1 MYVFIYLLCHLC
13 VTLHVNLHEYI
24 KFCSVPLNLRVGLK
38 CARSETYK
46 NERFDENVFD
56 QEQKHS
62 FPDTLPINVRR
73 PIRTFSKK
81 KKKKKR
87 III

>member
-1 MYVFIYLLCHLC
+1 M
-13 VTLHVNLHEYI
+13 HVVRHI
-24 KFCSVPLNLRVGLK
+24 
-38 CARSETYK
+38 T

-62 FPDTLPINVRR
+62 FPDTLPINVRK

-81 KKKKKR
+81 KKKKKKKKNKK
-87 III
+87 IIIK

>member
-1 MYVFIYLLCHLC
+1 M
-13 VTLHVNLHEYI
+13 HVVRHI
-24 KFCSVPLNLRVGLK
+24 
-38 CARSETYK
+38 T

-62 FPDTLPINVRR
+62 FPDTLPINVRK

-81 KKKKKR
+81 KKKKKKKKNKKL
-87 III
+87 